1 MTEEELKQIVAAIG
15 HQTPKVTQTF
25 NFNAPIGQQIAHVD
39 RIEAHFDK
47 GMGMN
52 IGHVGDT
59 SYREAETDTADDNTV
74 VNPLTPTRSD
84 AFARLLALMDR
95 APWQAPVSAE
105 EIRHFLLT
113 VFGVEGGTPLTSI
126 EDQKL
131 SARLWRLMEQGRGN
145 RVEIMA
151 MNLAG
156 YFVSRCMLTKGSP
169 AIAKAMFGSNKG
181 YTNIDKGNPDC
192 QSLSQG
198 FSEVVPLLDR
208 WINEMMK

>member
-47 GMGMN
+47 KMGMN

-84 AFARLLALMDR
+84 AFARLLDLMDR
-95 APWQAPVSAE
+95 APWQAPVSAG

-113 VFGVEGGTPLTSI
+113 VFGVEGCLPDCGGSWSKAAAT
-126 EDQKL
+126 
-131 SARLWRLMEQGRGN
+131 AWRLW
-145 RVEIMA
+145 
-151 MNLAG
+151 
-156 YFVSRCMLTKGSP
+156 P
-169 AIAKAMFGSNKG
+169 
-181 YTNIDKGNPDC
+181 
-192 QSLSQG
+192 
-198 FSEVVPLLDR
+198 
-208 WINEMMK
+208 